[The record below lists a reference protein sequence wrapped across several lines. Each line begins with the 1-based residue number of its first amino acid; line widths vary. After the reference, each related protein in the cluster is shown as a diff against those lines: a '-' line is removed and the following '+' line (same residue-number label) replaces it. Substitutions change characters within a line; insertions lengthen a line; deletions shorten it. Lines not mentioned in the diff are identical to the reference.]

1 MKFLSSSMNF
11 VVPGSP
17 VFPLLVVASLVV
29 VVYDVNSHHNHLKAI
44 LGLLSDD
51 AALLRVDSP
60 FL

>member
-1 MKFLSSSMNF
+1 MNF

-17 VFPLLVVASLVV
+17 VFPLLVVALLVVV

>member
-1 MKFLSSSMNF
+1 MNF

-60 FL
+60 VL